1 MANNTLPEYTP
12 QVGRQYVA
20 HMSNLAR
27 ILSGELEGKGR
38 AVKRLEITPK
48 SPCATDGETVFL
60 TYPIFPSVTDARM
73 NIICTEAVL
82 AHEAA
87 GHLRY
92 TNFNAWKKVTDGI
105 KKGIE
110 DKLLHD
116 FVNIF
121 EDARVNYLLGQD
133 FGGSKKRL
141 DFAQKMIMDSHKAI
155 VISKGVTDE
164 EAPKMGVLAIAT
176 EAIMG
181 TGHFFDNE
189 LIINMMNE
197 ARPLFAKTISG
208 RDTSEVVKG
217 AREVLA
223 VYRSHFPE
231 DECGGSEYGASDETC
246 AEGIFADD
254 MTQQSIEEAAN
265 TQKREKKSAEK
276 VDRKR
281 FEDIDVPSGDNTG
294 ECDSKG
300 EGEPQEGEGA
310 GSPDEGEGEGTEG
323 ALDGESGE
331 GKGDSEGGDSGEGKG
346 DGEGEGDEGE
356 CAGDSGATGDMNKG
370 EGKGESGDMSG
381 DNHFGGLIVG
391 GNGLSDS
398 PTDFTGIDYA
408 ENMLAE
414 AGDILDDMDDME
426 FDRDGDLITSITYD
440 TGEQWSDRGHTV
452 IVGKNPQWR
461 EGHISPVQK
470 YNEVAGQNRGG
481 INRLAQ
487 SIKNLVKG
495 ADSRFSTHHKR
506 GKLDTRRLYAHTS
519 SDRLF
524 KKDKVRPVFN
534 LNCLILIDA
543 SGSMGG
549 SRASNAAKAA
559 VTLAEAME
567 KVGAEYEIV
576 DFNSSNGAVAG
587 FECGATYINV
597 RKNFNEALGTTTKQQ
612 IVTPFAGSQNSDGWA
627 VKWAIERVKSY
638 DLTGGAQNMVFIISD
653 GQPAGP
659 SPHGMSSNAH
669 LQMVL
674 KDAEKDDTI
683 LFSVGIDGMDTGQFY
698 ANHGYAT
705 VKDSS
710 TLAQDI
716 VVPLKVALKKA
727 IKN

>member
-1 MANNTLPEYTP
+1 MMRQELPRYTP

-38 AVKRLEITPK
+38 AVKRLEITPE

-60 TYPIFPSVTDARM
+60 SYPIFPSVTDARM

-92 TNFNAWKKVTDGI
+92 TNFNAWKRVTDGI
-105 KKGIE
+105 KKGFE

-155 VISKGVTDE
+155 VISKGVTDP

-181 TGHFFDNE
+181 TGHFFDND

-197 ARPLFAKTISG
+197 ARPLFATAISG
-208 RDTSEVVKG
+208 RDTSEVIKG
-217 AREVLA
+217 ARAVLA
-223 VYRSHFPE
+223 VYRTHFPE
-231 DECGGSEYGASDETC
+231 DECAGSEYGASKESC

-254 MTQQSIEEAAN
+254 MSQESIEEAAN
-265 TQKREKKSAEK
+265 AQKREKKSAEK

-281 FEDIDVPSGDNTG
+281 FDDVDVPSGDNTA
-294 ECDSKG
+294 EC
-300 EGEPQEGEGA
+300 
-310 GSPDEGEGEGTEG
+310 EGEGEGEGDSEGKGEGEGEEG

-331 GKGDSEGGDSGEGKG
+331 GEGDSEGGDSGEGKG
-346 DGEGEGDEGE
+346 DGEGEGEGE
-356 CAGDSGATGDMNKG
+356 GEATDSEGAGKMCEG
-370 EGKGESGDMSG
+370 EGEGESGDMSG
-381 DNHFGGLIVG
+381 DNDFGGLIVG
-391 GNGLSDS
+391 GDGISDS
-398 PTDFTGIDYA
+398 ETDFTGIDHA

-414 AGDILDDMDDME
+414 AGAILDDMDDME
-426 FDRDGDLITSITYD
+426 FDRDGELITSITYD

-461 EGHISPVQK
+461 EGWISSVEE
-470 YNEVAGQNRGG
+470 YNQVAGQNRGG

-524 KKDKVRPVFN
+524 KKDKVRQVFN

-543 SGSMGG
+543 SGSMNGT
-549 SRASNAAKAA
+549 RASNAAKAA

-567 KVGAEYEIV
+567 KVGAKYEIV

-597 RKNFNEALGTTTKQQ
+597 RKDFNEALSTTTKQQ
-612 IVTPFAGSQNSDGWA
+612 IVTPYAGSQNSDGWA
-627 VKWAIERVKSY
+627 VKWSIERVKSY
-638 DLTGGAQNMVFIISD
+638 DLTSGAQNMVFIISD
-653 GQPAGP
+653 GAPCGP
-659 SPHGMSSNAH
+659 SPNGMTANTH
-669 LQMVL
+669 LLNVL

-683 LFSVGIDGMDTGQFY
+683 LFSVGIDGMDTGRYY

-705 VKDSS
+705 VRDSS

>member
-1 MANNTLPEYTP
+1 MDNNALPEYTP

-38 AVKRLEITPK
+38 AVKRLEITPH

-105 KKGIE
+105 KKGVE

-141 DFAQKMIMDSHKAI
+141 DFAQKLIMGNHKA
-155 VISKGVTDE
+155 VVLERGVTDE

-181 TGHFFDNE
+181 TGHFFDNP

-197 ARPLFAKTISG
+197 ARPLFATTIAG

-217 AREVLA
+217 ARAVLA
-223 VYRSHFPE
+223 VYRTHFPE
-231 DECGGSEYGASDETC
+231 DECGGSEYGASKETC

-254 MTQQSIEEAAN
+254 MSMESIEEAAN
-265 TQKREKKSAEK
+265 AQKREKKSAEK

-281 FEDIDVPSGDNTG
+281 FEDIKVPAGDNAG
-294 ECDSKG
+294 EGDSED
-300 EGEPQEGEGA
+300 EGEPQEGAGA
-310 GSPDEGEGEGTEG
+310 GDGEEGEGEPTDG
-323 ALDGESGE
+323 ALEGESVDGDGE
-331 GKGDSEGGDSGEGKG
+331 GDSGEGESG
-346 DGEGEGDEGE
+346 GNDAGEGEGDESDGKTNAAGE
-356 CAGDSGATGDMNKG
+356 MTDGEGEGETGDL
-370 EGKGESGDMSG
+370 SG
-381 DNHFGGLIVG
+381 DNHFAGLIAG
-391 GNGLSDS
+391 GNGESDS
-398 PTDFTGIDYA
+398 VDDFTGTDYA

-414 AGDILDDMDDME
+414 AGEIISAMDDME
-426 FDRDGDLITSITYD
+426 FDRDGDLITSITYE

-461 EGHISPVQK
+461 EGYISEVQE
-470 YNEVAGQNRGG
+470 YNTVASTQRGG

-519 SDRLF
+519 SDRVF

-543 SGSMGG
+543 SGSMSG
-549 SRASNAAKAA
+549 SRASNAAQAA

-576 DFNSSNGAVAG
+576 DFNSSNGAVTG
-587 FECGATYINV
+587 FPCGATYINV
-597 RKNFNEALGTTTKQQ
+597 RKNFNEALSTVCKQQ

-627 VKWAIERVKSY
+627 VKWAIERVKTYSAG
-638 DLTGGAQNMVFIISD
+638 DGAKNMVFVISD
-653 GQPAGP
+653 GSPAGP
-659 SPHGMSSNAH
+659 SPHGMTSNAH
-669 LQMVL
+669 LRQVL
-674 KDAEKDDTI
+674 KDAENDDTI
-683 LFSVGIDGMDTGQFY
+683 LFSVGIDGMDTGRY
-698 ANHGYAT
+698 YGAHGYAT
-705 VKDSS
+705 VRNSD